1 MFAEDKMAN
10 SARWY
15 HRAFWFFLFLRG
27 SQHAAWKPIRALC
40 KLCKKLTLMG
50 TCCEL
55 PTAAL
60 QGGGIYIPHFNGIVI
75 SPYAYVGDDVKLLQ
89 QVTIGVDFE
98 KDPTAAPAI
107 GRGTLIGAGA
117 KIIGKV
123 QIGENCRIGA
133 NAIVT
138 KDVPDGKTVVG
149 VNKILN

>member
-1 MFAEDKMAN
+1 MQIVQEADIDGNLLRAAGSGVAE
-10 SARWY
+10 
-15 HRAFWFFLFLRG
+15 
-27 SQHAAWKPIRALC
+27 
-40 KLCKKLTLMG
+40 
-50 TCCEL
+50 
-55 PTAAL
+55 
-60 QGGGIYIPHFNGIVI
+60 GIYIWQLNGIVI

-98 KDPTAAPAI
+98 KDLSAVPAI

-138 KDVPDGKTVVG
+138 KDVSDRKTVVG
-149 VNKILN
+149 AS

>member
-1 MFAEDKMAN
+1 MEADSRSVQIVQETDIDGN
-10 SARWY
+10 LL
-15 HRAFWFFLFLRG
+15 RAAD
-27 SQHAAWKPIRALC
+27 SSVA
-40 KLCKKLTLMG
+40 
-50 TCCEL
+50 
-55 PTAAL
+55 
-60 QGGGIYIPHFNGIVI
+60 GGGIYIPHFNGIVI